1 MVMEKFIKVSNNL
14 VFASKEELNV
24 GVKPLVDTM
33 DYRVAY
39 VMSYISAR
47 EIQFFGYSVFTLEEL
62 ITSCG
67 LKPNANKGK
76 SNDIFKSILIRL
88 IELNIIE
95 ELDNSITKG
104 SAKSNIK
111 CRFVNEQ
118 KEGWFKVEP
127 NEFNAIMNYKGSKID
142 NIKLYNVFSILKS
155 TINSSVN
162 YSFITKGQIMECLGM
177 AKERLNNYLDILQ
190 ELGVMFN
197 GWVGDTIENGG
208 IKSRYVY
215 ATSEELLDQAIINSR
230 MFYKKKGVALL
241 TKDGKEMDIEEVNE
255 EPQQEDTIV
264 KQEVI
269 KEQPKKA
276 TKKKSKSKVSD
287 NVANAVITRTGV
299 DKDKLIGLVKN
310 NKKLNEYFAK
320 YEEEELIKYINWTGN
335 NQDWC
340 EDDKHRINA
349 FISELG
355 KTIAEYEDRQRQQ
368 RQLEMR
374 IDSLD
379 LSYFDAPT
387 APYRRKTKKVEEKQ
401 EECVEDILDG
411 LDGLDEL
418 DDMFN
423 SDDWNF

>member
-14 VFASKEELNV
+14 VFTSKEELNV

-104 SAKSNIK
+104 SAKSNMK

-190 ELGVMFN
+190 ELGVMYN

-215 ATSEELLDQAIINSR
+215 ATSEELLDQAIVKSR

-241 TKDGKEMDIEEVNE
+241 TKDGEEIEIEEVNE

-269 KEQPKKA
+269 EEQPKKA

-287 NVANAVITRTGV
+287 NVANAVIKRTGV

-320 YEEEELIKYINWTGN
+320 YEEEELIKYINWTSN

-379 LSYFDAPT
+379 LSHFDTPT

-401 EECVEDILDG
+401 ETNYDWLDKKEDIS
-411 LDGLDEL
+411 DEF

>member
-104 SAKSNIK
+104 SAKSNMK

-190 ELGVMFN
+190 ELGVMYN

-215 ATSEELLDQAIINSR
+215 ATSEELLDQAIVKSR

-241 TKDGKEMDIEEVNE
+241 TKDGEEIEIEEVNE

-269 KEQPKKA
+269 EEQPKKA

-287 NVANAVITRTGV
+287 NVANAVIKRTGV

-320 YEEEELIKYINWTGN
+320 YEEEELIKYINWTSN

-379 LSYFDAPT
+379 LSHFDTPT

-401 EECVEDILDG
+401 ETNYDWLDKKEDIS
-411 LDGLDEL
+411 DEF